1 MTFKV
6 YTASLRQNGPVCS
19 DGSRSIVIGESE
31 FLIYE
36 GTAAGAIFALRQL
49 GVGVSVAVRHPKG
62 LRSCMN
68 KPALWADIAAMA
80 A

>member
-1 MTFKV
+1 MFKV
-6 YTASLRQNGPVCS
+6 YVNSLRNQGRCS
-19 DGSRSIVIGESE
+19 DGTRSIVIGENQ
-31 FLIYE
+31 FLIFE
-36 GTAAGAIFALRQL
+36 GPASGAIFALRQL
-49 GVGVSVAVRHPKG
+49 GVGVPVAVRHPGG